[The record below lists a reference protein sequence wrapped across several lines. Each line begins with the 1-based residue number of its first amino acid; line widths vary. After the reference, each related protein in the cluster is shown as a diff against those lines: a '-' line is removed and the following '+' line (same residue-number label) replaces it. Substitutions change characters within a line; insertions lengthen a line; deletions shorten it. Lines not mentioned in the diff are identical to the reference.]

1 LIHEVRLRIR
11 WRDLDAYG
19 HVNNAVYLN
28 YLEECRD
35 RMVEDLFGEHVAWDF
50 VLAHVRIDFRSQL
63 TQDDGEVL
71 VRCAVASVGR
81 SSLRT
86 REEVLKTDG
95 TLAAEAS
102 SVIVPRASD
111 GNGSRPLTQAE
122 RAVLLAEIESGAT
135 PSDRVR

>member
-1 LIHEVRLRIR
+1 VQ
-11 WRDLDAYG
+11 
-19 HVNNAVYLN
+19 
-28 YLEECRD
+28 
-35 RMVEDLFGEHVAWDF
+35 
-50 VLAHVRIDFRSQL
+50 IDFRSQL

-102 SVIVPRASD
+102 SVIVPRAPD

-122 RAVLLAEIESGAT
+122 RAVLLSEIESGAT
-135 PSDRVR
+135 PSDRVQMT